1 MISVNRGTGYSRME
15 LGETY
20 STGGLM
26 SLEAEW
32 APSSE
37 GLKFEVIVALTVT
50 ELTFSYFEIFGLLL
64 LKYV

>member
-1 MISVNRGTGYSRME
+1 ME

-26 SLEAEW
+26 PLEAER